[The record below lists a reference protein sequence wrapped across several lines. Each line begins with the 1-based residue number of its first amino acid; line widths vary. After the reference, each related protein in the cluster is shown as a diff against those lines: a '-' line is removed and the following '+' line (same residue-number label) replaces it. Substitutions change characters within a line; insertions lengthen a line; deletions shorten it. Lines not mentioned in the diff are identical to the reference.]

1 MKIKR
6 YKNGSEVMSH
16 LRSYGRIVKILS
28 IMNRSDYRPSYLKNR
43 YRYVIGEI
51 DYNENISRVLMKSNS
66 KDEIRIWMDLR
77 GIMLSGK
84 ILVNEGCGEYILIL
98 K

>member
-6 YKNGSEVMSH
+6 YKNCSEIINY
-16 LRSYGRIVKILS
+16 LRSYRRTVKILS
-28 IMNRSDYRPSYLKNR
+28 IMNGPDYQPSYLEYR
-43 YRYVIGEI
+43 YRYVICEI
-51 DYNENISRVLMKSNS
+51 DCNGNISRVLKESNS
-66 KDEIRIWMDLR
+66 RDEIRIWMDLR

-84 ILVNEGCGEYILIL
+84 ILVDEECGEYILIL